1 MTPVFHAYRQQRMTQ
16 RQSPYPVVM
25 TRLIALDMPAS
36 KMFVELVQRTWSNGD
51 AVLLIDQRLPTAGKK
66 SLLDAMAP
74 SEIIDA
80 SFNSSSIPN
89 GRALLDGDALVIA
102 SSGST
107 GSPKGIIH
115 THSSLLAG
123 AQASASRLQLTSDDH
138 WLVCIPV
145 SHVGGFSVIS
155 RALHT
160 GAALTLHPAFDATAV
175 QEASTHGVTHTSL
188 VATALSRIETS
199 LFKSILLGGSSA
211 PANLPTNVIT
221 TYGMTET
228 GGGVVYN
235 GKPLDNVEVK
245 IVEGEIHLRCPMLM
259 RAYRDDQAIVLNDG
273 WYATGDMGAINDSG
287 TISVFGRTTD
297 LIITGGENVW
307 PSVVEN
313 SLTSFSL
320 VKEVVV
326 RGTPDATWGQRVVAY
341 VVLNDSLGAS
351 DAALLSELREHVK
364 QTLPAFY
371 APQQVIVL
379 SQIPRTSL
387 GKVDLQALPSA

>member
-1 MTPVFHAYRQQRMTQ
+1 
-16 RQSPYPVVM
+16 
-25 TRLIALDMPAS
+25 
-36 KMFVELVQRTWSNGD
+36 
-51 AVLLIDQRLPTAGKK
+51 
-66 SLLDAMAP
+66 
-74 SEIIDA
+74 
-80 SFNSSSIPN
+80 
-89 GRALLDGDALVIA
+89 
-102 SSGST
+102 
-107 GSPKGIIH
+107 
-115 THSSLLAG
+115 
-123 AQASASRLQLTSDDH
+123 
-138 WLVCIPV
+138 
-145 SHVGGFSVIS
+145 
-155 RALHT
+155 
-160 GAALTLHPAFDATAV
+160 
-175 QEASTHGVTHTSL
+175 
-188 VATALSRIETS
+188 
-199 LFKSILLGGSSA
+199 
-211 PANLPTNVIT
+211 
-221 TYGMTET
+221 MTET

-245 IVEGEIHLRCPMLM
+245 IAEGEIHLRCPMLM

-351 DAALLSELREHVK
+351 DATLLSELREHVK

>member
-1 MTPVFHAYRQQRMTQ
+1 MA
-16 RQSPYPVVM
+16 
-25 TRLIALDMPAS
+25 RLVALDMPAS
-36 KMFVELVQRTWSNGD
+36 QLFVDQVQRAWSNGD
-51 AVLLIDQRLPTAGKK
+51 AVLPIDQRLPPAGKK
-66 SLLDAMAP
+66 LLLDAMAP
-74 SEIIDA
+74 SEVIDA
-80 SFNSSSIPN
+80 SAKGSSLPN
-89 GRALLDGDALVIA
+89 GRPLQEGDALVIA

-123 AQASASRLQLTSDDH
+123 AQASASRLQLTTNDH

-145 SHVGGFSVIS
+145 SHVGGFSVIT

-160 GAALTLHPAFDATAV
+160 GAALTLHPTFDATAV

-188 VATALSRIETS
+188 VATALARIDTS
-199 LFKSILLGGSSA
+199 LFRTILLGGSSA
-211 PANLPTNVIT
+211 PNNLPSNVIT

-235 GKPLDNVEVK
+235 GMPLDNVEVK

-259 RAYRDDQAIVLNDG
+259 RAYRDDQAIIPNDG
-273 WYATGDMGAINDSG
+273 WYSTGDMGAINDSG
-287 TISVFGRTTD
+287 AISVYGRKTD
-297 LIITGGENVW
+297 MIITGGENVW

-313 SLTSFSL
+313 SLTSHSV

-326 RGTPDATWGQRVVAY
+326 RGAPDTAWGQRVVAY

-351 DAALLSELREHVK
+351 NAALLSNLREHVR
-364 QTLPAFY
+364 QTLPAFC

>member
-1 MTPVFHAYRQQRMTQ
+1 MA
-16 RQSPYPVVM
+16 
-25 TRLIALDMPAS
+25 RLVALDMPAS
-36 KMFVELVQRTWSNGD
+36 QMFVDQVQRAWSNGD
-51 AVLLIDQRLPTAGKK
+51 AVLPIDQRLPQAGKK
-66 SLLDAMAP
+66 LLLDAMTP
-74 SEIIDA
+74 SEVIDA
-80 SFNSSSIPN
+80 SATSSSLSN
-89 GRALLDGDALVIA
+89 GRPLQEGDALVIA

-107 GSPKGIIH
+107 GSPKGVIH

-123 AQASASRLQLTSDDH
+123 AQASASRLQLTADDH

-145 SHVGGFSVIS
+145 SHVGGFSVIT

-160 GAALTLHPAFDATAV
+160 GAALTLHPSFDATAI

-188 VATALSRIETS
+188 VATALSRIDTS
-199 LFKSILLGGSSA
+199 LFRTILLGGSSA
-211 PANLPTNVIT
+211 PNNLPSNVIT

-235 GKPLDNVEVK
+235 GMPLDNVEAK

-259 RAYRDDQAIVLNDG
+259 RAYRDDQAMIPNDG
-273 WYATGDMGAINDSG
+273 WYSTGDMGAINDRG
-287 TISVFGRTTD
+287 TVSVYGRKTD
-297 LIITGGENVW
+297 MIITGGENVW

-313 SLTSFSL
+313 SLTSHSV

-326 RGTPDATWGQRVVAY
+326 RGAPDTAWGQRVVAY
-341 VVLNDSLGAS
+341 VVLNNSLGAS
-351 DAALLSELREHVK
+351 NAALLSDLREHVK

-379 SQIPRTSL
+379 TQIPRTSL
-387 GKVDLQALPSA
+387 GKVDLQALPIINS

>member
-1 MTPVFHAYRQQRMTQ
+1 MA
-16 RQSPYPVVM
+16 
-25 TRLIALDMPAS
+25 RLVALDMPAS
-36 KMFVELVQRTWSNGD
+36 QMFVDQVQRAWSNGD
-51 AVLLIDQRLPTAGKK
+51 AVLPIDQRLPPAGKK
-66 SLLDAMAP
+66 LLLDAMAP
-74 SEIIDA
+74 SEVIDA
-80 SFNSSSIPN
+80 SATSSSLPN
-89 GRALLDGDALVIA
+89 GRPLQEGDALVIA

-115 THSSLLAG
+115 THSSLLAS
-123 AQASASRLQLTSDDH
+123 AQASASRLQLTADDH

-145 SHVGGFSVIS
+145 SHVGGFSVIT

-160 GAALTLHPAFDATAV
+160 GAALTLHPSFDATAV

-188 VATALSRIETS
+188 VATALSRIDTS
-199 LFKSILLGGSSA
+199 LFRTILLGGSNA
-211 PANLPTNVIT
+211 PNNLPSNVIT

-235 GKPLDNVEVK
+235 GMPLDNVEAK

-259 RAYRDDQAIVLNDG
+259 RAYRDNQAIIPNDG
-273 WYATGDMGAINDSG
+273 WYSTGDMGAINDSG
-287 TISVFGRTTD
+287 AISVYGRKTD
-297 LIITGGENVW
+297 MIITGGENVW

-313 SLTSFSL
+313 SLTSHSA

-326 RGTPDATWGQRVVAY
+326 RGAPDTTWGQRVVAY
-341 VVLNDSLGAS
+341 VVLNDSLHTS
-351 DAALLSELREHVK
+351 DATLLSNLREHVK
-364 QTLPAFY
+364 QNLPAFC

-387 GKVDLQALPSA
+387 GKVDLQALQIINS

>member
-1 MTPVFHAYRQQRMTQ
+1 MA
-16 RQSPYPVVM
+16 
-25 TRLIALDMPAS
+25 RLVALDMPAS
-36 KMFVELVQRTWSNGD
+36 QLFVDQVQRAWSNGD
-51 AVLLIDQRLPTAGKK
+51 AVLPIDQRLPPTGKK
-66 SLLDAMAP
+66 LLLDAMAP
-74 SEIIDA
+74 SEVIDA
-80 SFNSSSIPN
+80 SATSSSLPN
-89 GRALLDGDALVIA
+89 GRPLQEGDALVIA

-123 AQASASRLQLTSDDH
+123 AQASASRLQLTADDH

-145 SHVGGFSVIS
+145 SHVGGFSVIT

-160 GAALTLHPAFDATAV
+160 GAALTLHPSFDATAI

-188 VATALSRIETS
+188 VATALSRIDTS
-199 LFKSILLGGSSA
+199 LFRTILLGGSSA
-211 PANLPTNVIT
+211 PNNLPSNVIT

-235 GKPLDNVEVK
+235 GMPLDNVEAK
-245 IVEGEIHLRCPMLM
+245 IMEGEIHLRCPMLM
-259 RAYRDDQAIVLNDG
+259 RAYRDDQAMIPNDG
-273 WYATGDMGAINDSG
+273 WYSTGDMGAINDSG
-287 TISVFGRTTD
+287 AISVYGRKTD
-297 LIITGGENVW
+297 MIITGGENVW

-313 SLTSFSL
+313 SLTSHSV

-326 RGTPDATWGQRVVAY
+326 RGAPDTAWGQRVVAY

-351 DAALLSELREHVK
+351 NAALLSNLREHVR
-364 QTLPAFY
+364 QTLPAFC

-387 GKVDLQALPSA
+387 GKVDLQALPIING